1 MAEQIIRFEDGAAY
15 EQMMGI
21 WSRLVGNVFLQWLA
35 PPLGLRW
42 IDVGCGNGAFTEVL
56 IERCAPTWVEGID
69 PSEGQLAYARKRL
82 SIDQANFS
90 KGDAMA
96 LPFANHSFDAAVMA
110 LVLVFVSDP
119 RKAVEE
125 MVRVVK
131 PGGRVATYMWDML
144 GDGFPL
150 EPILLE
156 MHNMGL
162 APPRP
167 PRMEASSTEALR
179 DLWERAGLDKV
190 EMREI
195 RVHRVFANF
204 DDFWLAKQT
213 APSIGATIAAMSS
226 AEVKTL
232 KERVR
237 ARLPSDAEGRITYG
251 ARANAILGRVPA

>member
-1 MAEQIIRFEDGAAY
+1 M
-15 EQMMGI
+15 
-21 WSRLVGNVFLQWLA
+21 
-35 PPLGLRW
+35 
-42 IDVGCGNGAFTEVL
+42 
-56 IERCAPTWVEGID
+56 
-69 PSEGQLAYARKRL
+69 
-82 SIDQANFS
+82 
-90 KGDAMA
+90 
-96 LPFANHSFDAAVMA
+96 
-110 LVLVFVSDP
+110 
-119 RKAVEE
+119 
-125 MVRVVK
+125 
-131 PGGRVATYMWDML
+131 
-144 GDGFPL
+144 
-150 EPILLE
+150 
-156 MHNMGL
+156 
-162 APPRP
+162 
-167 PRMEASSTEALR
+167 EALR

>member
-1 MAEQIIRFEDGAAY
+1 M
-15 EQMMGI
+15 
-21 WSRLVGNVFLQWLA
+21 
-35 PPLGLRW
+35 
-42 IDVGCGNGAFTEVL
+42 
-56 IERCAPTWVEGID
+56 EGID

-150 EPILLE
+150 EPIILE

-167 PRMEASSTEALR
+167 PRMEASSMGRCEICGREPVSTKWKCGKSGCTAFSRISTISGWPSRQRRPSAPRSLR
-179 DLWERAGLDKV
+179 
-190 EMREI
+190 
-195 RVHRVFANF
+195 
-204 DDFWLAKQT
+204 
-213 APSIGATIAAMSS
+213 
-226 AEVKTL
+226 
-232 KERVR
+232 
-237 ARLPSDAEGRITYG
+237 
-251 ARANAILGRVPA
+251 